1 MMKIA
6 FNEATTLKNST
17 LKRDLELCEK
27 YGYDFIEIRLDKLKE
42 YFIHHTVEELKTF
55 FENHYI
61 KPYAFNAL
69 EFITFRDQEGYEQL
83 KSDLQFLCEVGEVID
98 CKTIIAVPTFD
109 IGDYTKTK
117 IKEETVRV
125 LHELAQLAEPYGVRI
140 ALEFCGYPNCSVNT
154 FAQAYD
160 IVREV
165 NRHNVGLVLD
175 CFHFHAMNSRIE
187 DLRAADPTKI
197 FVFHIDDCE
206 DLPVGALRDHHRV
219 WPGDG
224 AIDLEQILRTLKD
237 IGYNEMV
244 SIELF
249 RPEYWEWDA
258 EKTIQVA
265 KEKTEKLVN
274 RYFKI
279 ERV

>member
-1 MMKIA
+1 
-6 FNEATTLKNST
+6 
-17 LKRDLELCEK
+17 
-27 YGYDFIEIRLDKLKE
+27 
-42 YFIHHTVEELKTF
+42 
-55 FENHYI
+55 
-61 KPYAFNAL
+61 
-69 EFITFRDQEGYEQL
+69 
-83 KSDLQFLCEVGEVID
+83 
-98 CKTIIAVPTFD
+98 
-109 IGDYTKTK
+109 
-117 IKEETVRV
+117 
-125 LHELAQLAEPYGVRI
+125 
-140 ALEFCGYPNCSVNT
+140 
-154 FAQAYD
+154 
-160 IVREV
+160 
-165 NRHNVGLVLD
+165 
-175 CFHFHAMNSRIE
+175 MNSHID

-197 FVFHIDDCE
+197 FVFHMDDCE
-206 DLPVGALRDHHRV
+206 DLPAGALRDHHRV

-237 IGYNEMV
+237 IGYDEMV